1 MECKNSSRT
10 YVLDFKLYPL
20 SKLDIKKYEINTLKL
35 VLKFIF
41 IEYQMFLIYLW
52 YEVNTLKLLC
62 VEIYIYRMIRGLI
75 GF

>member
-1 MECKNSSRT
+1 
-10 YVLDFKLYPL
+10 
-20 SKLDIKKYEINTLKL
+20 
-35 VLKFIF
+35 
-41 IEYQMFLIYLW
+41 MFLIYLW